1 MIRLSDSV
9 KCLKGVGEARAS
21 RLARLDVHSV
31 EDLLFLFPRRYEDRR
46 KVSKLSEVVP
56 GSVRSS
62 TVKVV
67 SVESRISSKK
77 RVPLTEAMVSDGTAL
92 ASVIWFNRRN
102 LDKVISVGTSIALHG
117 DVSKRGGI
125 VQFVDPEV
133 EVLWDDRPPRQVGC
147 IVAVYPLTAG
157 LTDRWMRDVMDRALV
172 DALPSLEDPLPDF
185 IRAEL
190 GLADLHTAL
199 RNMHRP
205 PSPEAWREARK
216 RVAFDELFA
225 LQVGLAMVRR
235 DRERTVGAVSLPC
248 NGPLRGSLERAL
260 PFVLTSGQ
268 SKALAEIGE
277 DMASEVPMN
286 RLLQGDVGSGKT
298 AVALL
303 AMMQAVDGGAQA
315 ALMVPTSV
323 LAQQHGARMEAILAH
338 HGVKTATLIGGLS
351 QSERASMLRDIAS
364 GVVDVVIGTHALIQE
379 DVSFK
384 NLGLVVIDE
393 QHRFGVLQRGAIAK
407 KGVMPHTLV
416 MTATPIPRTLA
427 LSVYGD
433 LSVSVI
439 RTMPKGRIPV
449 KTRTI
454 GEHKLDDLYGFMER
468 EIEQDRRI
476 FWVCPIIEESE
487 HLDAG
492 PLEERFYVLVQRFG
506 EKVAMVHG
514 RMPLA
519 QRQEVM
525 ASFASGEKPILACTT
540 VIEVGVDIPE
550 ATVMVVENAER
561 FGLSQLHQLRGRVG
575 RGDEQS
581 WCFLLGKP
589 KTSEGIRR
597 LEALCRSSDGFVVA
611 EADMEIRGPGEI
623 CGVRQHG
630 LTDFK
635 VADLIRDCDLLDL
648 ARERAFRLV
657 GEDRDLSSFPSLRD
671 AVLRRY
677 GRKLGIATTA

>member
-9 KCLKGVGEARAS
+9 KCLKGVGESRAS
-21 RLARLDVHSV
+21 RLARLEVHTV

-46 KVSKLSEVVP
+46 NLSKLSEVTP
-56 GSVRSS
+56 GSIRSS
-62 TVKVV
+62 LVKVV
-67 SVESRISSKK
+67 SVESRVSSKK
-77 RVPLTEAMVSDGTAL
+77 RMILTEAMVSDGTAI
-92 ASVIWFNRRN
+92 ASTIWFNRRN
-102 LDKVISVGTSIALHG
+102 LDKLLSVGTSLALHG
-117 DVSKRGGI
+117 EVSRRGGI
-125 VQFVDPEV
+125 SQFVDPEV

-157 LTDRWMRDVMDRALV
+157 LSDRWMRDVMDRTLADL
-172 DALPSLEDPLPDF
+172 LPSLEDPIPGF

-190 GLADLHTAL
+190 GLVDLSVAL
-199 RNMHRP
+199 RDMHRP
-205 PSPEAWREARK
+205 PSPDAWREARR
-216 RVAFDELFA
+216 RVAFDELFS
-225 LQVGLAMVRR
+225 LQVGLALLRGN
-235 DRERTVGAVSLPC
+235 RERAVGSPVLPIQ
-248 NGPLRGSLERAL
+248 GHLRRSLEGAL
-260 PFVLTSGQ
+260 PFDLTPDQSRVLT
-268 SKALAEIGE
+268 EIEE
-277 DMASEVPMN
+277 DMASEIPMN

-303 AMMQAVDGGAQA
+303 AMMQALDGGAQA

-323 LAQQHGARMEAILAH
+323 LAQQHGTRLEAILAP
-338 HGVKTATLIGGLS
+338 HGVKTATLTGGLS
-351 QSERASMLRDIAS
+351 QSDRSSMLRDIDS

-384 NLGLVVIDE
+384 RLGLVVIDE
-393 QHRFGVLQRGAIAK
+393 QHRFGVLQRGAIAR

-433 LSVSVI
+433 LSVSTI
-439 RTMPKGRIPV
+439 RTMPQGRVPV
-449 KTRTI
+449 KTRLI
-454 GEHKLDDLYGFMER
+454 GEHKLEDLYGFMEG
-468 EIEQDRRI
+468 EIDRDRRI

-492 PLEERFYVLVQRFG
+492 PLEERFAALVGRFG
-506 EKVAMVHG
+506 ERVSMVHG
-514 RMPLA
+514 RMPLP
-519 QRQEVM
+519 QRLGAM
-525 ASFASGEKPILACTT
+525 DSFVSGDKPILACTT
-540 VIEVGVDIPE
+540 VIEVGVDVPE

-575 RGDEQS
+575 RGKEQS

-589 KTSEGIRR
+589 KSPEGIKR
-597 LEALCRSSDGFVVA
+597 LEALCRFSDGFAVA

-635 VADLIRDCDLLDL
+635 VADLIRDCHLLEL
-648 ARERAFRLV
+648 ARDKAFRLV
-657 GEDRDLSSFPSLRD
+657 GNDRDLSSFPSLRS
-671 AVLRRY
+671 AVLKRY